1 MPRRPN
7 LDAALDAVDDVR
19 PLSEGRGLRG
29 LIGVTGSALPEMGT
43 ETELSS
49 DETLE
54 LERCET
60 IIQRGL
66 KTFFEVGAALLR
78 IRDLR
83 LYRTTHAT
91 FEDYCQLRWELGRRY
106 VNQIIAA
113 SQVHANLGAMAPKQL
128 PSNERQARP
137 LTKLP
142 DPALQREAWQQAVA
156 TAPDGRITAA
166 HVAQVVQQ
174 FLREAEPAPLSTPA
188 PPATVIDVRPLDATE
203 PPTLAAVQARNAE
216 LEQRLATVQAILAA
230 YQAQIAQ
237 AQAYPPDSA
246 QGAAVAPL
254 LQALEQVQRELA
266 THAWSARDPKG
277 VPSWH
282 TLEQGKESPDA

>member
-174 FLREAEPAPLSTPA
+174 FLREAEPAPSSTPA

-216 LEQRLATVQAILAA
+216 LEQRLATVQAILAE

-246 QGAAVAPL
+246 QGAVVSPL
-254 LQALEQVQRELA
+254 VQLVERVQSVIAVQR
-266 THAWSARDPKG
+266 G
-277 VPSWH
+277 
-282 TLEQGKESPDA
+282 